1 MLTLDVLATDYPA
14 GRRIA
19 PHAHGVHQI
28 VHAGRGVMRVMSEAG
43 AWVVPPGRVIW
54 MPARTTHWIDCFT
67 AVEMRT
73 VYLGGD
79 HPVLPEACAVWSVS
93 PLMREVLLRLVSRE
107 RPDQEAALLELLLSE
122 IETVDQMPLS
132 LPIPEDR
139 RLRRITE
146 ALQSNPGDSRDLT
159 SWAREAGATPRTLIR
174 LFRRETGM
182 TFREWR
188 RQLRLQAALERLAR
202 GEAVTSVALDLG
214 YASPS
219 AFIQAFRDV
228 LGTTPARYF
237 ER

>member
-1 MLTLDVLATDYPA
+1 MLTLETLATDFPA
-14 GRRIA
+14 GARID
-19 PHAHGVHQI
+19 PHAHNVHQI
-28 VHAGRGVMRVMSEAG
+28 VHAERGVMRVMSEAG

-54 MPARTTHWIDCFT
+54 MPARTAHWIDCFT

-73 VYLGGD
+73 VYLDGD
-79 HPVLPEACAVWSVS
+79 HPVLPGSCAVWSVS
-93 PLMREVLLRLVSRE
+93 PLMRELLLRLVAGT
-107 RPDQEAALLELLLSE
+107 RPDQEPALLDLLLSE

-146 ALQSNPGDSRDLT
+146 ALQADPGDTRDLT

-188 RQLRLQAALERLAR
+188 RQLRLLAALERLAR
-202 GEAVTSVALDLG
+202 GEAVTNVALDLG

>member
-1 MLTLDVLATDYPA
+1 MLTLETLATDFPA
-14 GRRIA
+14 GARID
-19 PHAHGVHQI
+19 PHAHNVHQI
-28 VHAGRGVMRVMSEAG
+28 VHAERGVMRVMSEAG

-54 MPARTTHWIDCFT
+54 MPARTAHWIDCFT

-73 VYLGGD
+73 VYLDGD
-79 HPVLPEACAVWSVS
+79 HPVLPGSCAVWSVS
-93 PLMREVLLRLVSRE
+93 PLMRELLLRLVAGT
-107 RPDQEAALLELLLSE
+107 RPDQEPALLDLLLSE

-146 ALQSNPGDSRDLT
+146 ALQADPGDTRDLT

-188 RQLRLQAALERLAR
+188 RQLRLLAALERLAR
-202 GEAVTSVALDLG
+202 GEAVTNVALDLG

-237 ER
+237 EH